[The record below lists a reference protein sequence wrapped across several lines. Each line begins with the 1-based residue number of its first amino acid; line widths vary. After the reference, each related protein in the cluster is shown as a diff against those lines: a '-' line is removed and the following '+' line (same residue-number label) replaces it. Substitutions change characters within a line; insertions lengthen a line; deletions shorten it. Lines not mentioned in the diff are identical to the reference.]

1 VCKTARNGA
10 VRKRWAGW
18 DWQIRWLKKNL
29 AKLPCKGEE
38 GMIGK
43 GWSVRD
49 DLQGMVGIWMDATGG
64 LHDSMICPCS
74 IA

>member
-1 VCKTARNGA
+1 MCKTARNGA

-49 DLQGMVGIWMDATGG
+49 DLQGIVGI
-64 LHDSMICPCS
+64 
-74 IA
+74 